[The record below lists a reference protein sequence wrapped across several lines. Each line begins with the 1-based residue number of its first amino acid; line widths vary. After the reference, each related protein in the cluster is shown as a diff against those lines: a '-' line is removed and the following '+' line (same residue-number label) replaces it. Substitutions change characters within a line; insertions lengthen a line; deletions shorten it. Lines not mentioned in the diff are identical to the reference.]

1 MVKEEIVAGL
11 KYAVAK
17 GDSLPKAMMSFY
29 NAGYSK
35 QDIEEAARALQIPQL
50 PQTQT
55 QPIKQPAKP
64 SAQPIKK
71 PIRQAYASSQP
82 SQYYQ
87 PAPAPVVIQRVSA
100 YEKRPRSGGSVL
112 MILLVFLLVVLFGIL
127 IAVFLFRDQLA
138 DFLGNI
144 L

>member
-11 KYAVAK
+11 KYAIAK
-17 GDSLPKAMMSFY
+17 GENLPNAMMSFY

-35 QDIEEAARALQIPQL
+35 QDIEEAARVLQASPL
-50 PQTQT
+50 PRT
-55 QPIKQPAKP
+55 QPTLPIQQPGQ
-64 SAQPIKK
+64 QPI
-71 PIRQAYASSQP
+71 QQNTLQP
-82 SQYYQ
+82 TQQS
-87 PAPAPVVIQRVSA
+87 PAPMVTQRVSA
-100 YEKRPRSGGSVL
+100 YGGKPKSRGKALIFVL
-112 MILLVFLLVVLFGIL
+112 VLFLVILFGIL

>member
-11 KYAVAK
+11 KYAIAK
-17 GDSLPKAMMSFY
+17 GENLPNAMMSFY

-35 QDIEEAARALQIPQL
+35 QDIEEAARVLQASPL
-50 PQTQT
+50 PQTQPT
-55 QPIKQPAKP
+55 LSIQQQTQQPIQPTQQ
-64 SAQPIKK
+64 S
-71 PIRQAYASSQP
+71 
-82 SQYYQ
+82 
-87 PAPAPVVIQRVSA
+87 PVPMITQRVSA
-100 YEKRPRSGGSVL
+100 YGGKPKSRGKALILVL
-112 MILLVFLLVVLFGIL
+112 VLFLVILFGIL